1 MRTGKGEAVDA
12 FRVVLAVTLLT
23 AGAAHA
29 QGTPKAPPPP
39 APPPASTNVTPAT
52 VSAPTKSAAAG
63 ITSYDAAAQA
73 AQARPPLLVL
83 DLEARGGGVPEAQ
96 AATINVVRGLRDLD
110 VFQVLSADDVRQLLA
125 LERTRQLSGTKGESA
140 LGELG
145 KALGA
150 NNAVVGSVTRAGG
163 KYQVEIR
170 LLDASTQ
177 RVLNQKTLGPVSS
190 VTEIASALPGLS
202 QELVAPLLKDQ
213 QGYLLVRTREEGAEV
228 LVDDTLIGSTPQK
241 TAVALSRGLH
251 RVQIRKDGFIAQTRS
266 VRIEPNQTRVE
277 DVDLVPSPDYAAA
290 YRDKNSRLRIGAW
303 VFTGVA
309 VLAIGATIWLE
320 VDIHNQ
326 YNNEF
331 YPYQQWLVGAAGGTQ
346 TKPPN
351 VANNPTASANWDACT
366 ANGVKYCTTQANN
379 SKNSIQTLQWIA
391 AGTAV
396 VGLAATG
403 VAVWLWVSG
412 KDPNRYTDL
421 VAGVGPTPHGGMAF
435 ALAGHF

>member
-1 MRTGKGEAVDA
+1 MEA
-12 FRVVLAVTLLT
+12 FRVILAVTLLG
-23 AGAAHA
+23 AGAARA
-29 QGTPKAPPPP
+29 QGTPKAQPGP
-39 APPPASTNVTPAT
+39 TTLTPAT
-52 VSAPTKSAAAG
+52 VPPGAAGSTAAA
-63 ITSYDAAAQA
+63 AATQA
-73 AQARPPLLVL
+73 VQARPPLLVL

-125 LERTRQLSGTKGESA
+125 LERTRQLSGAKGENA

-170 LLDASTQ
+170 LLDVSTQ
-177 RVLNQKTLGPVSS
+177 RVLNQKTLGPVTS
-190 VTEIASALPGLS
+190 VSEIATALPGLS

-241 TAVALSRGLH
+241 SAVPLSRGLH

-290 YRDKNSRLRIGAW
+290 YKDKNGRLRIGAW
-303 VFTGVA
+303 VASGVA

-320 VDIHNQ
+320 VDLHNQ

-331 YPYQQWLVGAAGGTQ
+331 YAYQQWLVGAAGGSQ
-346 TKPPN
+346 TKPPG
-351 VANNPTASANWDACT
+351 VANNPTASANWDSCT
-366 ANGVKYCTTQANN
+366 AKGAQAVQYCTTQANN
-379 SKNSIQTLQWIA
+379 SKNSIQTLQWVA

-396 VGLAATG
+396 VAAAATG

-412 KDPNRYTDL
+412 KDPNRYTDV
-421 VAGVGPTPHGGMAF
+421 VAGIGPTAHGGVAF

>member
-1 MRTGKGEAVDA
+1 VDA
-12 FRVVLAVTLLT
+12 FRVILAVTLLAT
-23 AGAAHA
+23 GAVRA
-29 QGTPKAPPPP
+29 QSTGPKP
-39 APPPASTNVTPAT
+39 APTTLTPAT
-52 VSAPTKSAAAG
+52 VSSTPSAPKPGSTAA
-63 ITSYDAAAQA
+63 DAAAQA
-73 AQARPPLLVL
+73 VQARPPLLVL

-125 LERTRQLSGTKGESA
+125 LERTRQLSGAKGESA

-145 KALGA
+145 RALGA

-170 LLDASTQ
+170 LLDVGTQ
-177 RVLNQKTLGPVSS
+177 RVLNQKTLGPVGS
-190 VTEIASALPGLS
+190 VTEIASALPGLA

-241 TAVALSRGLH
+241 AAIPLSRGLH
-251 RVQIRKDGFIAQTRS
+251 RLQIRKDGFIAQTRA

-290 YRDKNSRLRIGAW
+290 YHDKNGRLRIAAW
-303 VFTGVA
+303 VASGVA

-320 VDIHNQ
+320 VDLHNT
-326 YNNEF
+326 YNNDF
-331 YPYQQWLVGAAGGTQ
+331 YPYQQWLLGAAGGSQ
-346 TKPPN
+346 TKPPS

-366 ANGVKYCTTQANN
+366 AQGVKYCTTQANN
-379 SKNSIQTLQWIA
+379 GKNSVQTLQWVA

-396 VGLAATG
+396 VAVAATG
-403 VAVWLWVSG
+403 VAIWLWVSG
-412 KDPNRYTDL
+412 KDPNRYTDV
-421 VAGVGPTPHGGMAF
+421 VAGVGPTAKGGVAF

>member
-1 MRTGKGEAVDA
+1 VDA
-12 FRVVLAVTLLT
+12 FRVILAVTLLT
-23 AGAAHA
+23 TSAAHA
-29 QGTPKAPPPP
+29 QGTPPATPPQP
-39 APPPASTNVTPAT
+39 STAATSTLTPAT
-52 VSAPTKSAAAG
+52 VSAAAKPAVG
-63 ITSYDAAAQA
+63 STASDAAAQA
-73 AQARPPLLVL
+73 VQARPPLLVL
-83 DLEARGGGVPEAQ
+83 DLESRGGGVPEAQ

-125 LERTRQLSGTKGESA
+125 LERTRQLSGSKGESA

-163 KYQVEIR
+163 KFQVEIR
-170 LLDASTQ
+170 LLDATTQ
-177 RVLNQKTLGPVSS
+177 KVLNQKTLGPVSS
-190 VTEIASALPGLS
+190 VTEIASALPGLA

-213 QGYLLVRTREEGAEV
+213 QGFLLVRTREEGAEI

-241 TAVALSRGLH
+241 AAVPLSRGLH

-309 VLAIGATIWLE
+309 VLAIGATIWLQ
-320 VDIHNQ
+320 VDLHNQ

-331 YPYQQWLVGAAGGTQ
+331 YAYQQWLVGAAGGNQ
-346 TKPPN
+346 TKPPSI
-351 VANNPTASANWDACT
+351 ANNPTASANWDSCT

-379 SKNSIQTLQWIA
+379 SKNSIQTLQWIS

-396 VGLAATG
+396 VALASTG
-403 VAVWLWVSG
+403 IAIWLWVSG
-412 KDPNRYTDL
+412 KDPNRYTDV
-421 VAGVGPTPHGGMAF
+421 VAGVGPTPHGGMTF